1 MHETFFT
8 LTRFDREFGID
19 RFLTD
24 GERERR
30 IRLGSWARGCFV
42 CSFLAGSGEEEQARQ
57 QMIIENSAQLSHI
70 LF

>member
-1 MHETFFT
+1 MHEPLFA
-8 LTRFDREFGID
+8 LTWFDREFGID

-24 GERERR
+24 GERERG
-30 IRLGSWARGCFV
+30 IGLGFWSRRCFV
-42 CSFLAGSGEEEQARQ
+42 GSFLAGSGEEGQACQ

>member
-8 LTRFDREFGID
+8 LTRFDREFSID

-30 IRLGSWARGCFV
+30 IGLGFWARGCFV
-42 CSFLAGSGEEEQARQ
+42 GSFLAGSGEEEQASQ